1 MRTVKSEELP
11 AGRGQKGEKT
21 PPMSKGKFKTGKWKY
36 GSVSALMLAMVLLA
50 LIALNAG
57 VYALEKNKGWRI
69 DLSFNGILS
78 QSAETKAVIEKL
90 DKPVEIYA
98 LFRKSSERDW
108 LELQELLNKYAA
120 SSDKITWKQVDP
132 AVNPQL
138 LEQFSTDNLVPGES
152 NFIVWCEQTNRFR
165 ILGGEDFMGLGYNL
179 ETGTMEYDSLTFESA
194 ITGAIAYVV
203 KDRVPKAVI
212 LQGHDEY
219 ELQYLTDFQNLLE
232 ANQYEVEYQ
241 TLRDNE
247 YTPDP
252 EDLLIFFNAQKD
264 LTDIEMTK
272 LTEFAAKGGSF
283 LFVCDYSAPMANM
296 PNYMTLLR
304 SYGFEPLEGF
314 AEASQVD
321 RNSYYESQNYLVPE
335 MCSTDITMDLVG
347 TDRDF
352 LILPGTR
359 AFAEPEE
366 GDRNL
371 VISVVLRAAGTAVIR
386 TDTTVTAPDGT
397 EGFPL
402 ALQARRVTNEGYVSR
417 AFIIGSGYTLTD
429 KGLYSITRSQEL
441 TVNVMDFLM
450 QQGVTGLNIAPKDAA
465 RPGLKTESLNLGSI
479 LLIALPLSV
488 LFAALLILGPRK
500 NR

>member
-1 MRTVKSEELP
+1 MAK
-11 AGRGQKGEKT
+11 EKHR
-21 PPMSKGKFKTGKWKY
+21 TGKLKY
-36 GSVSALMLAMVLLA
+36 GSVSALMLAMVLIA

-57 VYALEKNKGWRI
+57 IYALEKNKGWRI

-78 QSAETKAVIEKL
+78 QSADTKAVIESL

-98 LFRKSSERDW
+98 LFRKASEREW
-108 LELQELLNKYAA
+108 PELQELLDKYAA
-120 SSDKITWKQVDP
+120 ASDRITWKQVDP
-132 AVNPQL
+132 MVDQL
-138 LEQFSTDNLVPGES
+138 LVNRFSTDNAVPVEG
-152 NFIVWCEQTNRFR
+152 NLIVWCEQTNRFR
-165 ILGGEDFMGLGYNL
+165 IVGGEDFIGQGFDI
-179 ETGTMEYDSLTFESA
+179 ETGELVYENLTFESS
-194 ITGAIAYVV
+194 ITSAIAYVV
-203 KDRVPKAVI
+203 KDRVAKAVI
-212 LQGHDEY
+212 MQGHDEY
-219 ELQYLTDFQNLLE
+219 KLEFLTDFQNLLE
-232 ANQYEVEYQ
+232 ANQFEVVYQ
-241 TLRDNE
+241 DLKE
-247 YTPDP
+247 EGYTPNP
-252 EDLLIFFNAQKD
+252 EDLLIFFDPLKD
-264 LTDIEMTK
+264 LTETELK
-272 LTEFAAKGGSF
+272 TLTEFAGKGGSF
-283 LFVCDYSAPMANM
+283 LFACDTDVSMDNM
-296 PNYMTLLR
+296 PRYMTLLR

-321 RNSYYESQNYLVPE
+321 RNSYYESQTYLVPE

-352 LILPGTR
+352 LILPRTR

>member
-1 MRTVKSEELP
+1 
-11 AGRGQKGEKT
+11 
-21 PPMSKGKFKTGKWKY
+21 MSKGKFKTGKWKY

-78 QSAETKAVIEKL
+78 QSAETKEVIDSL

-98 LFRKSSERDW
+98 LFRKSSEREW
-108 LELQELLNKYAA
+108 LELQELLDKYAA
-120 SSDKITWKQVDP
+120 ASDRITWKQVDP
-132 AVNPQL
+132 TVNPVL
-138 LEQFSTDNLVPGES
+138 LERFSTDNLVPSET
-152 NFIVWCEQTNRFR
+152 NLVVWCEQTDRFR
-165 ILGGEDFMGLGYNL
+165 IIGGEDFMGLGYNL

-219 ELQYLTDFQNLLE
+219 KLDDLVDFQNLLE

-241 TLRDNE
+241 NLRDSE

-252 EDLLIFFNAQKD
+252 EDLLIFFNPGKD
-264 LTDIEMTK
+264 LTDAELKK

-283 LFVCDYSAPMANM
+283 LFACDYTVPMSNM

-304 SYGFEPLEGF
+304 SYGFEPLDGMIY
-314 AEASQVD
+314 AD
-321 RNSYYESQNYLVPE
+321 RLDQKTYYESNQTYLLPE
-335 MCSTDITMDLVG
+335 VCSTDITMDMVG
-347 TDRDF
+347 LGRDF
-352 LILPGTR
+352 LIIPETR

-371 VISVVLRAAGTAVIR
+371 DVSVVLRSADTAVRVI
-386 TDTTVTAPDGT
+386 DSTTIESDAADGY
-397 EGFPL
+397 PL
-402 ALQARRVTNEGYVSR
+402 ALQARRITTEGYVSR
-417 AFIIGSGYTLTD
+417 AFIIGRGDVLVNRS
-429 KGLYSITRSQEL
+429 LYYITHCQAL
-441 TVNVMDFLM
+441 TVNVMDFLL
-450 QQGVTGLNIAPKDAA
+450 QNDGSGLNITPKNAV
-465 RPGLKTESLNLGSI
+465 RPGLKTESLSLGSI

-488 LFAALLILGPRK
+488 LFAALLVLGPRK

>member
-1 MRTVKSEELP
+1 MAK
-11 AGRGQKGEKT
+11 EKHR
-21 PPMSKGKFKTGKWKY
+21 TGKLKY
-36 GSVSALMLAMVLLA
+36 GSVSALMLAMVLIA

-57 VYALEKNKGWRI
+57 IYALEKNKGWRI

-78 QSAETKAVIEKL
+78 QSADTKAVIESL

-98 LFRKSSERDW
+98 LFRKASEREW
-108 LELQELLNKYAA
+108 PELQELLDKYAA
-120 SSDKITWKQVDP
+120 ASDRITWKQVDP
-132 AVNPQL
+132 MVDQL
-138 LEQFSTDNLVPGES
+138 LVNRFSTDNAVPVEG
-152 NFIVWCEQTNRFR
+152 NLIVWCEQTNRFR
-165 ILGGEDFMGLGYNL
+165 IVGGEDFIGQGFDI
-179 ETGTMEYDSLTFESA
+179 ETGELVYENLTFESS
-194 ITGAIAYVV
+194 ITSAIAYVV
-203 KDRVPKAVI
+203 KDRVAKAVI
-212 LQGHDEY
+212 MQGHDEY
-219 ELQYLTDFQNLLE
+219 KLEFLTDFQNLLE
-232 ANQYEVEYQ
+232 ANQFEVVYQ
-241 TLRDNE
+241 DLKE
-247 YTPDP
+247 EGYTPNP
-252 EDLLIFFNAQKD
+252 EDLLIFFDPLKD
-264 LTDIEMTK
+264 LTETELK
-272 LTEFAAKGGSF
+272 TLTEFAGKGGSF
-283 LFVCDYSAPMANM
+283 LFACDTDVSMDNM
-296 PNYMTLLR
+296 PRYMTLLR

-321 RNSYYESQNYLVPE
+321 RNSYYESQTYLVPE

>member
-1 MRTVKSEELP
+1 MAK
-11 AGRGQKGEKT
+11 EKHR
-21 PPMSKGKFKTGKWKY
+21 TGKLKY
-36 GSVSALMLAMVLLA
+36 GSVSALMLAMVLIA

-57 VYALEKNKGWRI
+57 IYALEKNKGWRI

-78 QSAETKAVIEKL
+78 QSADTKAVIESL

-98 LFRKSSERDW
+98 LFRKASEREW
-108 LELQELLNKYAA
+108 PELQELLDKYAA
-120 SSDKITWKQVDP
+120 ASDRITWKQVDP
-132 AVNPQL
+132 MVDQL
-138 LEQFSTDNLVPGES
+138 LVNRFSTDNAVPVEG
-152 NFIVWCEQTNRFR
+152 NLIVWCEQTNRFR
-165 ILGGEDFMGLGYNL
+165 IVGGEDFIGQGFDI
-179 ETGTMEYDSLTFESA
+179 ETGELVYENLTFESS
-194 ITGAIAYVV
+194 ITSAIAYVV
-203 KDRVPKAVI
+203 KDRVAKAVI
-212 LQGHDEY
+212 MQGHDEY
-219 ELQYLTDFQNLLE
+219 QLEFLTDFQNLLE
-232 ANQYEVEYQ
+232 ANQFEVVYQ
-241 TLRDNE
+241 DLKE
-247 YTPDP
+247 EGYTPNP
-252 EDLLIFFNAQKD
+252 EDLLIFFDPLKD
-264 LTDIEMTK
+264 LTETELK
-272 LTEFAAKGGSF
+272 TLTEFAGKGGSF
-283 LFVCDYSAPMANM
+283 LFACDTDVSMDNM
-296 PNYMTLLR
+296 PRYMTLLR

-321 RNSYYESQNYLVPE
+321 RNSYYESQTYLVPE

-352 LILPGTR
+352 LILPGAR

-450 QQGVTGLNIAPKDAA
+450 QQGVTGLNIVPKDAA

-500 NR
+500 NA

>member
-1 MRTVKSEELP
+1 MAK
-11 AGRGQKGEKT
+11 EKHR
-21 PPMSKGKFKTGKWKY
+21 TGKLKY
-36 GSVSALMLAMVLLA
+36 GSVSALMLAMVLIA

-57 VYALEKNKGWRI
+57 IYALEKNKGWRI

-78 QSAETKAVIEKL
+78 QSADTKAVIESL

-98 LFRKSSERDW
+98 LFRKASEREW
-108 LELQELLNKYAA
+108 PELQELLDKYAA
-120 SSDKITWKQVDP
+120 ASDRITWKQVDP
-132 AVNPQL
+132 MVDQL
-138 LEQFSTDNLVPGES
+138 LVNRFSTDNAVPVEG
-152 NFIVWCEQTNRFR
+152 NLIVWCEQTNRFR
-165 ILGGEDFMGLGYNL
+165 IIGGEDFIGQGFDI
-179 ETGTMEYDSLTFESA
+179 ETGELVYENLTFESS
-194 ITGAIAYVV
+194 ITSAIAYVV
-203 KDRVPKAVI
+203 RDRVAKAVI
-212 LQGHDEY
+212 MQGHDEY
-219 ELQYLTDFQNLLE
+219 KLEFLTDFQNLLE
-232 ANQYEVEYQ
+232 ANQFEVVYQ
-241 TLRDNE
+241 DLKE
-247 YTPDP
+247 EGYTPNP
-252 EDLLIFFNAQKD
+252 EDLLIFFDPLKD
-264 LTDIEMTK
+264 LTETELK
-272 LTEFAAKGGSF
+272 TLTEFAGKGGSF
-283 LFVCDYSAPMANM
+283 LFACDTDVSMDNM
-296 PNYMTLLR
+296 PRYMTLLR

-321 RNSYYESQNYLVPE
+321 RNSYYESQTYLVPE

-500 NR
+500 NA

>member
-1 MRTVKSEELP
+1 MAK
-11 AGRGQKGEKT
+11 EKHR
-21 PPMSKGKFKTGKWKY
+21 TGKLKY
-36 GSVSALMLAMVLLA
+36 GSVSALMLAMVLIA

-57 VYALEKNKGWRI
+57 IYALEKNKGWRI

-78 QSAETKAVIEKL
+78 QSADTKAVIESM

-98 LFRKSSERDW
+98 LFRKASEREW
-108 LELQELLNKYAA
+108 PELQELLDKYAA
-120 SSDKITWKQVDP
+120 ASDRITWKQVDP
-132 AVNPQL
+132 MVDQL
-138 LEQFSTDNLVPGES
+138 LVNRFSTDNAVPVEG
-152 NFIVWCEQTNRFR
+152 NLIVWCEQTNRFR
-165 ILGGEDFMGLGYNL
+165 IVGGEDFIGQGFDI
-179 ETGTMEYDSLTFESA
+179 ETGELVYENLTFESS
-194 ITGAIAYVV
+194 ITSAIAYVV
-203 KDRVPKAVI
+203 KDRVAKAVI
-212 LQGHDEY
+212 MQGHDEY
-219 ELQYLTDFQNLLE
+219 KLEFLTDFQNLLE
-232 ANQYEVEYQ
+232 ANQFEVVYQ
-241 TLRDNE
+241 DLKE
-247 YTPDP
+247 EGYTPNP
-252 EDLLIFFNAQKD
+252 EDLLIFFDPLKD
-264 LTDIEMTK
+264 LTETELK
-272 LTEFAAKGGSF
+272 TLTEFAGKGGSF
-283 LFVCDYSAPMANM
+283 LFACDTDVSMDNM
-296 PNYMTLLR
+296 PRYMTLLR

-321 RNSYYESQNYLVPE
+321 RNSYYESQTYLVPE

-352 LILPGTR
+352 LILPGAR

>member
-1 MRTVKSEELP
+1 MAK
-11 AGRGQKGEKT
+11 EKHR
-21 PPMSKGKFKTGKWKY
+21 TGKLKY
-36 GSVSALMLAMVLLA
+36 GSVSALMLAMVLIA

-57 VYALEKNKGWRI
+57 IYALEKNKGWRI

-78 QSAETKAVIEKL
+78 QSADTKAVIESL

-98 LFRKSSERDW
+98 LFRKASEREW
-108 LELQELLNKYAA
+108 PELQELLDKYAA
-120 SSDKITWKQVDP
+120 ASDRITWKQVDP
-132 AVNPQL
+132 MVDQL
-138 LEQFSTDNLVPGES
+138 LVNRFSTDNAVPVEG
-152 NFIVWCEQTNRFR
+152 NLIVWCEQTNRFR
-165 ILGGEDFMGLGYNL
+165 IVGGEDFIGQGFDI
-179 ETGTMEYDSLTFESA
+179 ETGELVYENLTFESS
-194 ITGAIAYVV
+194 ITSAIAYVV
-203 KDRVPKAVI
+203 KDRVAKAVI
-212 LQGHDEY
+212 MQGHDEY
-219 ELQYLTDFQNLLE
+219 KLEFLTDFQNLLE
-232 ANQYEVEYQ
+232 ANQFEVVYQ
-241 TLRDNE
+241 DLKE
-247 YTPDP
+247 EGYTPNP
-252 EDLLIFFNAQKD
+252 EDLLIFFDPLKD
-264 LTDIEMTK
+264 LTETELK
-272 LTEFAAKGGSF
+272 TLTEFAGKGGSF
-283 LFVCDYSAPMANM
+283 LFACDTDVSMDNM
-296 PNYMTLLR
+296 PRYMTLLR

-321 RNSYYESQNYLVPE
+321 RNSYYESQTYLVPE

-500 NR
+500 NA

>member
-1 MRTVKSEELP
+1 MAK
-11 AGRGQKGEKT
+11 EKHR
-21 PPMSKGKFKTGKWKY
+21 TGKLKY
-36 GSVSALMLAMVLLA
+36 GSVSALMLAMVLIA

-57 VYALEKNKGWRI
+57 IYALEKNKGWRI

-78 QSAETKAVIEKL
+78 QSADTKAVIESL

-98 LFRKSSERDW
+98 LFRKASEREW
-108 LELQELLNKYAA
+108 PELQELLDKYAA
-120 SSDKITWKQVDP
+120 ASDRITWKQVDP
-132 AVNPQL
+132 MVDQL
-138 LEQFSTDNLVPGES
+138 LVNRFSTDNAVPVEG
-152 NFIVWCEQTNRFR
+152 NLIVWCEQTNRFR
-165 ILGGEDFMGLGYNL
+165 IVGGEDFIGQGFDI
-179 ETGTMEYDSLTFESA
+179 ETGELVYENLTFESS
-194 ITGAIAYVV
+194 ITSAIAYVV
-203 KDRVPKAVI
+203 KDRVAKAVI
-212 LQGHDEY
+212 MQGHDEY
-219 ELQYLTDFQNLLE
+219 KLEFLTDFQNLLE
-232 ANQYEVEYQ
+232 ANQFEVVYQ
-241 TLRDNE
+241 DLKE
-247 YTPDP
+247 EGYTPNP
-252 EDLLIFFNAQKD
+252 EDLLIFFDPLKD
-264 LTDIEMTK
+264 LTETELK
-272 LTEFAAKGGSF
+272 TLTEFAGKGGSF
-283 LFVCDYSAPMANM
+283 LFACDTDVSMDNM
-296 PNYMTLLR
+296 PRYMTLLR

-321 RNSYYESQNYLVPE
+321 RNSYYESQTYLVPE

-352 LILPGTR
+352 LILPGAR

>member
-1 MRTVKSEELP
+1 MAK
-11 AGRGQKGEKT
+11 EKHR
-21 PPMSKGKFKTGKWKY
+21 TGKLKY
-36 GSVSALMLAMVLLA
+36 GSVSALMLAMVLIA

-57 VYALEKNKGWRI
+57 IYALEKNKGWRI

-78 QSAETKAVIEKL
+78 QSADTKAVIESL

-98 LFRKSSERDW
+98 LFRKASEREW
-108 LELQELLNKYAA
+108 PELQELLDKYAA
-120 SSDKITWKQVDP
+120 ASDRITWKQVDP
-132 AVNPQL
+132 MVDQL
-138 LEQFSTDNLVPGES
+138 LVNRFSTDNAVPVEG
-152 NFIVWCEQTNRFR
+152 NLIVWCEQTNRFR
-165 ILGGEDFMGLGYNL
+165 IVGGEDFIGQGFDI
-179 ETGTMEYDSLTFESA
+179 ETGELVYENLTFESS
-194 ITGAIAYVV
+194 ITSAIAYVV
-203 KDRVPKAVI
+203 KDRVAKAVI
-212 LQGHDEY
+212 MQGHDEY
-219 ELQYLTDFQNLLE
+219 QLEFLTDFQNLLE
-232 ANQYEVEYQ
+232 ANQFEVVYQ
-241 TLRDNE
+241 DLKE
-247 YTPDP
+247 EGYTPNP
-252 EDLLIFFNAQKD
+252 EDLLIFFDPLKD
-264 LTDIEMTK
+264 LTETELK
-272 LTEFAAKGGSF
+272 TLTEFAGKGGSF
-283 LFVCDYSAPMANM
+283 LFACDTDVSMDNM
-296 PNYMTLLR
+296 PRYMTLLR

-321 RNSYYESQNYLVPE
+321 RNSYYESQTYLVPE

-386 TDTTVTAPDGT
+386 TDTTVTTPDGT

-500 NR
+500 NA

>member
-1 MRTVKSEELP
+1 MAK
-11 AGRGQKGEKT
+11 EKHR
-21 PPMSKGKFKTGKWKY
+21 TGKLKY
-36 GSVSALMLAMVLLA
+36 GSVSALMLAMVLIA

-57 VYALEKNKGWRI
+57 IYALEKNKGWRI

-78 QSAETKAVIEKL
+78 QSADTKAVIESL

-98 LFRKSSERDW
+98 LFRKASEREW
-108 LELQELLNKYAA
+108 PELQELLDKYAA
-120 SSDKITWKQVDP
+120 ASDRITWKQVDP
-132 AVNPQL
+132 MVDQL
-138 LEQFSTDNLVPGES
+138 LVNRFSTDNAVPVEG
-152 NFIVWCEQTNRFR
+152 NLIVWCEQTNRFR
-165 ILGGEDFMGLGYNL
+165 IVGGEDFIGQGFNIVTGELVYENL
-179 ETGTMEYDSLTFESA
+179 KFESS
-194 ITGAIAYVV
+194 ITSAIAYVV
-203 KDRVPKAVI
+203 RDRVAKAVI
-212 LQGHDEY
+212 MQGHDEY
-219 ELQYLTDFQNLLE
+219 KLEFLTDFQNLLE
-232 ANQYEVEYQ
+232 ANQFEVVYQ
-241 TLRDNE
+241 DLKE
-247 YTPDP
+247 EGYTPNP
-252 EDLLIFFNAQKD
+252 EDLLIFFDPLKD
-264 LTDIEMTK
+264 LTETELK
-272 LTEFAAKGGSF
+272 TLTEFAGKGGSF
-283 LFVCDYSAPMANM
+283 LFACDTDVSMDNM
-296 PNYMTLLR
+296 PRYMTLLR

-321 RNSYYESQNYLVPE
+321 RNSYYESQTYLVPE

-500 NR
+500 NA

>member
-1 MRTVKSEELP
+1 LAK
-11 AGRGQKGEKT
+11 EKHR
-21 PPMSKGKFKTGKWKY
+21 TGKLKY
-36 GSVSALMLAMVLLA
+36 GSVSALMLAMVLIA

-57 VYALEKNKGWRI
+57 IYALEKNKGWRI

-78 QSAETKAVIEKL
+78 QSADTKAVIESL

-98 LFRKSSERDW
+98 LFRKASEREW
-108 LELQELLNKYAA
+108 PELQELLDKYAA
-120 SSDKITWKQVDP
+120 ASDRITWKQVDP
-132 AVNPQL
+132 MVDQL
-138 LEQFSTDNLVPGES
+138 LVNRFSTDNAVPVEG
-152 NFIVWCEQTNRFR
+152 NLIVWCEQTNRFR
-165 ILGGEDFMGLGYNL
+165 IIGGEDFIGQGFDI
-179 ETGTMEYDSLTFESA
+179 ETGELVYENLTFESS
-194 ITGAIAYVV
+194 ITSAIAYVV
-203 KDRVPKAVI
+203 KDRVAKAVI
-212 LQGHDEY
+212 MQGHDEY
-219 ELQYLTDFQNLLE
+219 QLEFLTDFQNLLE
-232 ANQYEVEYQ
+232 ANQFEVVYQ
-241 TLRDNE
+241 DLKE
-247 YTPDP
+247 EGYTPNP
-252 EDLLIFFNAQKD
+252 EDLLIFFDPLKD
-264 LTDIEMTK
+264 LTETELK
-272 LTEFAAKGGSF
+272 TLTEFAGKGGSF
-283 LFVCDYSAPMANM
+283 LFACDTDVSMDNM
-296 PNYMTLLR
+296 PRYMTLLR

-450 QQGVTGLNIAPKDAA
+450 QQGGTGLNIAPKDAA

-500 NR
+500 NA

>member
-1 MRTVKSEELP
+1 MAK
-11 AGRGQKGEKT
+11 EKHR
-21 PPMSKGKFKTGKWKY
+21 TGKLKY
-36 GSVSALMLAMVLLA
+36 GSVSALMLAMVLIA

-57 VYALEKNKGWRI
+57 IYALEKNKGWWI

-78 QSAETKAVIEKL
+78 QSADTKAVIESL

-98 LFRKSSERDW
+98 LFRKASEREW
-108 LELQELLNKYAA
+108 PELQELLDKYAA
-120 SSDKITWKQVDP
+120 ASDRITWKQVDP
-132 AVNPQL
+132 MVDQL
-138 LEQFSTDNLVPGES
+138 LVNRFSTDNAVPVEG
-152 NFIVWCEQTNRFR
+152 NLIVWCEQTNRFR
-165 ILGGEDFMGLGYNL
+165 IVGGEDFIGQGFDI
-179 ETGTMEYDSLTFESA
+179 ETGELVYENLTFESS
-194 ITGAIAYVV
+194 ITSAIAYVV
-203 KDRVPKAVI
+203 KDRVAKAVI
-212 LQGHDEY
+212 MQGHDEY
-219 ELQYLTDFQNLLE
+219 KLEFLTDFQNLLE
-232 ANQYEVEYQ
+232 ANQFEVVYQ
-241 TLRDNE
+241 DLKE
-247 YTPDP
+247 EGYTPNP
-252 EDLLIFFNAQKD
+252 EDLLIFFDPLKD
-264 LTDIEMTK
+264 LTETELK
-272 LTEFAAKGGSF
+272 TLTEFAGKGGSF
-283 LFVCDYSAPMANM
+283 LFACDTDVSMDNM
-296 PNYMTLLR
+296 PRYMTLLR

-500 NR
+500 NA

>member
-1 MRTVKSEELP
+1 
-11 AGRGQKGEKT
+11 
-21 PPMSKGKFKTGKWKY
+21 MSKGKFKTGKWKY

-78 QSAETKAVIEKL
+78 QSAETKEVIDSL

-98 LFRKSSERDW
+98 LFRKSSEREW
-108 LELQELLNKYAA
+108 LELQELLDKYAA
-120 SSDKITWKQVDP
+120 ASDRITWKQVDP
-132 AVNPQL
+132 TVNPVL
-138 LEQFSTDNLVPGES
+138 LERFSTDNLVPSET
-152 NFIVWCEQTNRFR
+152 NLVVWCEQTDRFR
-165 ILGGEDFMGLGYNL
+165 IIGGEDFMGLGYNL

-219 ELQYLTDFQNLLE
+219 KLDDLVDFQNLLE

-241 TLRDNE
+241 NLRDSE

-252 EDLLIFFNAQKD
+252 EDLLIFFNPGKD
-264 LTDIEMTK
+264 LTDAELKK

-283 LFVCDYSAPMANM
+283 LFACDYTVPMSNM

-304 SYGFEPLEGF
+304 SYGFEPLDGMIY
-314 AEASQVD
+314 AD
-321 RNSYYESQNYLVPE
+321 RLDQKSYYESNQTYLLPE
-335 MCSTDITMDLVG
+335 VCSTDITMDMVG
-347 TDRDF
+347 LGRDF
-352 LILPGTR
+352 LIIPETR

-371 VISVVLRAAGTAVIR
+371 DVSVVLRSADTAVRVI
-386 TDTTVTAPDGT
+386 DSTTIESDAADGY
-397 EGFPL
+397 PL
-402 ALQARRVTNEGYVSR
+402 ALQARRITTEGYVSR
-417 AFIIGSGYTLTD
+417 AFIIGRGDVLVNRS
-429 KGLYSITRSQEL
+429 LYYITHCQAL
-441 TVNVMDFLM
+441 TVNVMDFLL
-450 QQGVTGLNIAPKDAA
+450 QNDGSGLNITPKNAV
-465 RPGLKTESLNLGSI
+465 RPGLKTESLSLGSI

>member
-1 MRTVKSEELP
+1 MAK
-11 AGRGQKGEKT
+11 EKHR
-21 PPMSKGKFKTGKWKY
+21 TGKLKY
-36 GSVSALMLAMVLLA
+36 GSVSALMLAMVLIA

-57 VYALEKNKGWRI
+57 IYALEKNKGWRI

-78 QSAETKAVIEKL
+78 QSADTKAVIESL

-98 LFRKSSERDW
+98 LFRKASEREW
-108 LELQELLNKYAA
+108 PELQELLDKYAA
-120 SSDKITWKQVDP
+120 ASDRITWKQVDP
-132 AVNPQL
+132 MVDQL
-138 LEQFSTDNLVPGES
+138 LVNRFSTDNAVPVEG
-152 NFIVWCEQTNRFR
+152 NLIVWCEQTNRFR
-165 ILGGEDFMGLGYNL
+165 IVGGEDFIGQGFDI
-179 ETGTMEYDSLTFESA
+179 ETGELVYENLTFESS
-194 ITGAIAYVV
+194 ITSAIAYVV
-203 KDRVPKAVI
+203 KDRVAKAVI
-212 LQGHDEY
+212 MQGHDEY
-219 ELQYLTDFQNLLE
+219 QLEFLTDFQNLLE
-232 ANQYEVEYQ
+232 ANQFEVVYQ
-241 TLRDNE
+241 DLKE
-247 YTPDP
+247 EGYTPNP
-252 EDLLIFFNAQKD
+252 EDLLIFFDPLKD
-264 LTDIEMTK
+264 LTETELK
-272 LTEFAAKGGSF
+272 TLTEFAGKGGSF
-283 LFVCDYSAPMANM
+283 LFACDTDVSMNNM
-296 PNYMTLLR
+296 PRYMTLLR

-321 RNSYYESQNYLVPE
+321 RNSYYESQTYLVPE

-500 NR
+500 NA

>member
-1 MRTVKSEELP
+1 MAK
-11 AGRGQKGEKT
+11 EKHR
-21 PPMSKGKFKTGKWKY
+21 TGKLKY
-36 GSVSALMLAMVLLA
+36 GSVSALMLAMVLIA

-57 VYALEKNKGWRI
+57 IYALEKNKGWRI
-69 DLSFNGILS
+69 DRSFNGILS
-78 QSAETKAVIEKL
+78 QSADTKAVIESL

-98 LFRKSSERDW
+98 LFRKASEREW
-108 LELQELLNKYAA
+108 PELQELLDKYAA
-120 SSDKITWKQVDP
+120 ASDRITWKQVDP
-132 AVNPQL
+132 MVDQL
-138 LEQFSTDNLVPGES
+138 LVNRFSTDNAVPVEG
-152 NFIVWCEQTNRFR
+152 NLIVWCEQTNRFR
-165 ILGGEDFMGLGYNL
+165 IIGGEDFIGQGFDI
-179 ETGTMEYDSLTFESA
+179 ETGELVYENLTFESS
-194 ITGAIAYVV
+194 ITSAIAYVV
-203 KDRVPKAVI
+203 KDRVAKAVI
-212 LQGHDEY
+212 MQGHDEY
-219 ELQYLTDFQNLLE
+219 QLEFLTDFQNLLE
-232 ANQYEVEYQ
+232 ANQFEVVYQ
-241 TLRDNE
+241 DLKE
-247 YTPDP
+247 EGYTPNP
-252 EDLLIFFNAQKD
+252 EDLLIFFDPLKD
-264 LTDIEMTK
+264 LTETELK
-272 LTEFAAKGGSF
+272 TLTEFAGKGGSF
-283 LFVCDYSAPMANM
+283 LFACDTDVSMDNM
-296 PNYMTLLR
+296 PRYMTLLR

-321 RNSYYESQNYLVPE
+321 RNSYYESQTYLVPE

-352 LILPGTR
+352 LILPRTR

-500 NR
+500 NA

>member
-1 MRTVKSEELP
+1 MAK
-11 AGRGQKGEKT
+11 EKHR
-21 PPMSKGKFKTGKWKY
+21 TGKLKY
-36 GSVSALMLAMVLLA
+36 GSVSALMLAMVLIA

-57 VYALEKNKGWRI
+57 IYALEKNKGWRI

-78 QSAETKAVIEKL
+78 QSADTKAVIESL

-98 LFRKSSERDW
+98 LFRKASEREW
-108 LELQELLNKYAA
+108 PELQELLDKYAA
-120 SSDKITWKQVDP
+120 ASDRITWKQVDP
-132 AVNPQL
+132 MVDQL
-138 LEQFSTDNLVPGES
+138 LVNRFSTDNAVPVEG
-152 NFIVWCEQTNRFR
+152 NLIVWCEQTNRFR
-165 ILGGEDFMGLGYNL
+165 IIGGEDFIGQGFDI
-179 ETGTMEYDSLTFESA
+179 ETGELVYENLTFESS
-194 ITGAIAYVV
+194 ITSAIAYVV
-203 KDRVPKAVI
+203 RDRVAKAVI
-212 LQGHDEY
+212 MQGHDEY
-219 ELQYLTDFQNLLE
+219 QLEFLTDFQNLLE
-232 ANQYEVEYQ
+232 ANQFEVVYQ
-241 TLRDNE
+241 DLKE
-247 YTPDP
+247 EGYTPNP
-252 EDLLIFFNAQKD
+252 EDLLIFFDPLKD
-264 LTDIEMTK
+264 LTETELK
-272 LTEFAAKGGSF
+272 TLTEFAGKGGSF
-283 LFVCDYSAPMANM
+283 LFACDTDVSMDNM
-296 PNYMTLLR
+296 PRYMTLLR

-500 NR
+500 NA

>member
-1 MRTVKSEELP
+1 MGK
-11 AGRGQKGEKT
+11 KEKH
-21 PPMSKGKFKTGKWKY
+21 GNGKWKY
-36 GSVSALMLAMVLLA
+36 SSISALMLAMVLIALLA
-50 LIALNAG
+50 LNVGA
-57 VYALEKNKGWRI
+57 YTLEKNQGWRL
-69 DLSFNGILS
+69 DFSFNGILS
-78 QSAETKAVIEKL
+78 QSAETKAVL
-90 DKPVEIYA
+90 DKVTEPVEIYA
-98 LFRKSSERDW
+98 LFRKSNEREEG
-108 LELQELLNKYAA
+108 LVEIQELLDKYAA
-120 SSDKITWKQVDP
+120 ASDKITWKQVDP
-132 AVNPQL
+132 MVDQL
-138 LEQFSTDNLVPGES
+138 LVNRFSTDNAVPVEG
-152 NFIVWCEQTNRFR
+152 NLIVWCEQTNRFR
-165 ILGGEDFMGLGYNL
+165 IVGGEDFIGQGFDI
-179 ETGTMEYDSLTFESA
+179 ETGELVYENLTFESS
-194 ITGAIAYVV
+194 ITSAIAYVV
-203 KDRVPKAVI
+203 RDRVAKAVI
-212 LQGHDEY
+212 MQGHDEY
-219 ELQYLTDFQNLLE
+219 KLEFLTDFQNLLE
-232 ANQYEVEYQ
+232 ANQFEVVYQ
-241 TLRDNE
+241 DLKE
-247 YTPDP
+247 EGYTPNP
-252 EDLLIFFNAQKD
+252 EDLLIFFDPLKD
-264 LTDIEMTK
+264 LTETELK
-272 LTEFAAKGGSF
+272 TLTEFAGKGGSF
-283 LFVCDYSAPMANM
+283 LFACDTDVSMDNM
-296 PNYMTLLR
+296 PRYMTLLR

-321 RNSYYESQNYLVPE
+321 RNSYYESQTYLVPE

-450 QQGVTGLNIAPKDAA
+450 QQGGTGLNIAPKDAA

>member
-1 MRTVKSEELP
+1 MAK
-11 AGRGQKGEKT
+11 EKHR
-21 PPMSKGKFKTGKWKY
+21 TGKLKY
-36 GSVSALMLAMVLLA
+36 GSVSALMLAMVLIA

-57 VYALEKNKGWRI
+57 IYALEKNKGWRI

-78 QSAETKAVIEKL
+78 QSADTKAVIESL

-98 LFRKSSERDW
+98 LFRKASEREW
-108 LELQELLNKYAA
+108 PELQELLDKYAA
-120 SSDKITWKQVDP
+120 ASDRITWKQVDP
-132 AVNPQL
+132 MVDQL
-138 LEQFSTDNLVPGES
+138 LVNRFSTDNAVPVEG
-152 NFIVWCEQTNRFR
+152 NLIVWCEQTNRFR
-165 ILGGEDFMGLGYNL
+165 IVGGEDFIGQGFDI
-179 ETGTMEYDSLTFESA
+179 ETGELVYENLTFESS
-194 ITGAIAYVV
+194 ITSAIAYVV
-203 KDRVPKAVI
+203 KDRVAKAVI
-212 LQGHDEY
+212 MQGHDEY
-219 ELQYLTDFQNLLE
+219 KLEFLTDFQNLLE
-232 ANQYEVEYQ
+232 ANQFEVVYQ
-241 TLRDNE
+241 DLKE
-247 YTPDP
+247 EGYTPNP
-252 EDLLIFFNAQKD
+252 EDLLIFFDPLKD
-264 LTDIEMTK
+264 LTEKELKT
-272 LTEFAAKGGSF
+272 LTEFAGKGGSF
-283 LFVCDYSAPMANM
+283 LFACDTDVSMDNM
-296 PNYMTLLR
+296 PRYMTLLR

-321 RNSYYESQNYLVPE
+321 RNSYYESQTYLVPE

-450 QQGVTGLNIAPKDAA
+450 QQGGTGLNIAPKDAA

-500 NR
+500 NA

>member
-1 MRTVKSEELP
+1 MAK
-11 AGRGQKGEKT
+11 EKHR
-21 PPMSKGKFKTGKWKY
+21 TGKLKY
-36 GSVSALMLAMVLLA
+36 GSVSALMLAMVLIA

-57 VYALEKNKGWRI
+57 IYALEKNKGWRI

-78 QSAETKAVIEKL
+78 QSADTKAVIESL

-98 LFRKSSERDW
+98 LFRKASEREW
-108 LELQELLNKYAA
+108 PELQELLDKYAA
-120 SSDKITWKQVDP
+120 ASDRITWKQVDP
-132 AVNPQL
+132 MVDQL
-138 LEQFSTDNLVPGES
+138 LVNRFSTDNAVPVEG
-152 NFIVWCEQTNRFR
+152 NLIVWCEQTNRFR
-165 ILGGEDFMGLGYNL
+165 IIGGEDFIGQGFDI
-179 ETGTMEYDSLTFESA
+179 ETGELVYENLTFESS
-194 ITGAIAYVV
+194 ITSAIAYVV
-203 KDRVPKAVI
+203 KDRVAKAVI
-212 LQGHDEY
+212 MQGHDEY
-219 ELQYLTDFQNLLE
+219 KLEFLTDFQNLLE
-232 ANQYEVEYQ
+232 ANQFEVVYQ
-241 TLRDNE
+241 DLKE
-247 YTPDP
+247 EGYTPNP
-252 EDLLIFFNAQKD
+252 EDLLIFFDPLKD
-264 LTDIEMTK
+264 LTETELK
-272 LTEFAAKGGSF
+272 TLTEFAGKGGSF
-283 LFVCDYSAPMANM
+283 LFACDTDVSMDNM
-296 PNYMTLLR
+296 PRYMTLLR

-321 RNSYYESQNYLVPE
+321 RNSYYESQTYLVPE

-352 LILPGTR
+352 LILPGAR

-500 NR
+500 NA

>member
-1 MRTVKSEELP
+1 MAK
-11 AGRGQKGEKT
+11 EKHR
-21 PPMSKGKFKTGKWKY
+21 TGKLKY
-36 GSVSALMLAMVLLA
+36 GSVSALMLAMVLIA

-57 VYALEKNKGWRI
+57 IYALEKNKGWRI

-78 QSAETKAVIEKL
+78 QSADTKAVIESL

-98 LFRKSSERDW
+98 LFRKASEREW
-108 LELQELLNKYAA
+108 PELQELLDKYAA
-120 SSDKITWKQVDP
+120 ASDRITWKQVDP
-132 AVNPQL
+132 MVDQL
-138 LEQFSTDNLVPGES
+138 LVNRFSTDNAVPVEG
-152 NFIVWCEQTNRFR
+152 NLIVWCEQTNRFR
-165 ILGGEDFMGLGYNL
+165 IVGGEDFIGQGFDI
-179 ETGTMEYDSLTFESA
+179 ETGELVYENLTFESS
-194 ITGAIAYVV
+194 ITSAIAYVV
-203 KDRVPKAVI
+203 RDRVAKAVI
-212 LQGHDEY
+212 MQGHDEY
-219 ELQYLTDFQNLLE
+219 KLEFLTDFQNLLE
-232 ANQYEVEYQ
+232 ANQFEVVYQ
-241 TLRDNE
+241 DLKEEGYMPN
-247 YTPDP
+247 P
-252 EDLLIFFNAQKD
+252 EDLLIFFDPLKD
-264 LTDIEMTK
+264 LTETELK
-272 LTEFAAKGGSF
+272 TLTEFAGKGGSF
-283 LFVCDYSAPMANM
+283 LFACDTDVSMDNM
-296 PNYMTLLR
+296 PRYMTLLR

-321 RNSYYESQNYLVPE
+321 RNSYYESQTYLVPE

-488 LFAALLILGPRK
+488 LFAALLILEPRK

>member
-1 MRTVKSEELP
+1 MAK
-11 AGRGQKGEKT
+11 EKHR
-21 PPMSKGKFKTGKWKY
+21 TGKLKY
-36 GSVSALMLAMVLLA
+36 GSVSALMLAMVLIA

-57 VYALEKNKGWRI
+57 IYALEKNKGWRI

-78 QSAETKAVIEKL
+78 QSADTKAVIESL

-98 LFRKSSERDW
+98 LFRKASEREW
-108 LELQELLNKYAA
+108 PELQELLDKYAA
-120 SSDKITWKQVDP
+120 ASDRITWKQVDP
-132 AVNPQL
+132 MVDQL
-138 LEQFSTDNLVPGES
+138 LVNRFSTDNAVPVEG
-152 NFIVWCEQTNRFR
+152 NLIVWCEQTNRFR
-165 ILGGEDFMGLGYNL
+165 IVGGEDFIGQGFDI
-179 ETGTMEYDSLTFESA
+179 ETGELVYENLTFESS
-194 ITGAIAYVV
+194 ITSAIAYVV
-203 KDRVPKAVI
+203 KDRVAKAVI
-212 LQGHDEY
+212 MQGHDEY
-219 ELQYLTDFQNLLE
+219 KLEFLTDFQNLLE
-232 ANQYEVEYQ
+232 ANQFEVVYQ
-241 TLRDNE
+241 DLKE
-247 YTPDP
+247 EGYTPNP
-252 EDLLIFFNAQKD
+252 EDLLIFFDPLKD
-264 LTDIEMTK
+264 LTETELK
-272 LTEFAAKGGSF
+272 TLTEFAGKGGSF
-283 LFVCDYSAPMANM
+283 LFACDTDVSMDNM
-296 PNYMTLLR
+296 PRYMTLLR

-321 RNSYYESQNYLVPE
+321 RNSYYESQTYLVPE

-352 LILPGTR
+352 LILPGAR

-386 TDTTVTAPDGT
+386 TDTTGTAPDGT

>member
-1 MRTVKSEELP
+1 MAK
-11 AGRGQKGEKT
+11 EKHR
-21 PPMSKGKFKTGKWKY
+21 TGKLKY
-36 GSVSALMLAMVLLA
+36 GSVSALMLAMVLIA

-57 VYALEKNKGWRI
+57 IYALEKNKGWRI

-78 QSAETKAVIEKL
+78 QSADTKAVIESL

-98 LFRKSSERDW
+98 LFRKASEREW
-108 LELQELLNKYAA
+108 PELQELLDKYAA
-120 SSDKITWKQVDP
+120 ASDRITWKQVDP
-132 AVNPQL
+132 MVDQL
-138 LEQFSTDNLVPGES
+138 LVNRFSTDNAVPVEG
-152 NFIVWCEQTNRFR
+152 NLIVWCEQTNRFR
-165 ILGGEDFMGLGYNL
+165 IIGGEDFIGQGFDI
-179 ETGTMEYDSLTFESA
+179 ETGELVYENLTFESS
-194 ITGAIAYVV
+194 ITSAIAYVV
-203 KDRVPKAVI
+203 RDRVAKAVI
-212 LQGHDEY
+212 MQGHDEY
-219 ELQYLTDFQNLLE
+219 KLEFLTDFQNLLE
-232 ANQYEVEYQ
+232 ANQFEVVYQ
-241 TLRDNE
+241 DLKE
-247 YTPDP
+247 EGYTPNP
-252 EDLLIFFNAQKD
+252 EDLLIFFDPLKD
-264 LTDIEMTK
+264 LTETELK
-272 LTEFAAKGGSF
+272 TLTEFAGKGGSF
-283 LFVCDYSAPMANM
+283 LFACDTDVSMDNM
-296 PNYMTLLR
+296 PRYMTLLR

-321 RNSYYESQNYLVPE
+321 RNSYYESQTYLVPE

>member
-1 MRTVKSEELP
+1 MAK
-11 AGRGQKGEKT
+11 EKHR
-21 PPMSKGKFKTGKWKY
+21 TGKMKY
-36 GSVSALMLAMVLLA
+36 GSVSALMLAMVLIA

-57 VYALEKNKGWRI
+57 IYALEKNKGWRI

-78 QSAETKAVIEKL
+78 QSADTKAVIESL

-98 LFRKSSERDW
+98 LFRKASEREW
-108 LELQELLNKYAA
+108 PELQELLDKYAA
-120 SSDKITWKQVDP
+120 ASDRITWKQVDP
-132 AVNPQL
+132 MVDQL
-138 LEQFSTDNLVPGES
+138 LVNRFSTDNAVPVEG
-152 NFIVWCEQTNRFR
+152 NLIVWCEQTNRFR
-165 ILGGEDFMGLGYNL
+165 IVGGEDFIGQGFDI
-179 ETGTMEYDSLTFESA
+179 ETGELVYENLTFESS
-194 ITGAIAYVV
+194 ITSAIAYVV
-203 KDRVPKAVI
+203 KDRVAKAVI
-212 LQGHDEY
+212 MQGHDEY
-219 ELQYLTDFQNLLE
+219 KLEFLTDFQNLLE
-232 ANQYEVEYQ
+232 ANQFEVVYQ
-241 TLRDNE
+241 DLKE
-247 YTPDP
+247 EGYTPNP
-252 EDLLIFFNAQKD
+252 EDLLIFFDPLKD
-264 LTDIEMTK
+264 LTETELK
-272 LTEFAAKGGSF
+272 TLTEFAGKGGSF
-283 LFVCDYSAPMANM
+283 LFACDTDVSMDNM
-296 PNYMTLLR
+296 PRYMTLLR

-321 RNSYYESQNYLVPE
+321 RNSYYESQTYLVPE

>member
-1 MRTVKSEELP
+1 MAK
-11 AGRGQKGEKT
+11 EKHR
-21 PPMSKGKFKTGKWKY
+21 TGKLKY
-36 GSVSALMLAMVLLA
+36 GSVSALMLAMVLIA

-57 VYALEKNKGWRI
+57 IYALEKNKGWRI

-78 QSAETKAVIEKL
+78 QSADTKAVIESL

-98 LFRKSSERDW
+98 LFRKASEREW
-108 LELQELLNKYAA
+108 PELQELLDKYAA
-120 SSDKITWKQVDP
+120 ASDRITWKQVDP
-132 AVNPQL
+132 MVDQL
-138 LEQFSTDNLVPGES
+138 LVNRFSTDNAVPVEG
-152 NFIVWCEQTNRFR
+152 NLIVWCEQTNRFR
-165 ILGGEDFMGLGYNL
+165 IIGGEDFIGQGFDI
-179 ETGTMEYDSLTFESA
+179 ETGELVYENLTFESS
-194 ITGAIAYVV
+194 ITSAIAYVV
-203 KDRVPKAVI
+203 KDRVAKAVI
-212 LQGHDEY
+212 MQGHDEY
-219 ELQYLTDFQNLLE
+219 KLEFLTDFQNLLE
-232 ANQYEVEYQ
+232 ANQFEVVYQ
-241 TLRDNE
+241 DLKE
-247 YTPDP
+247 EGYTPNP
-252 EDLLIFFNAQKD
+252 EDLLIFFDPLKD
-264 LTDIEMTK
+264 LTETELK
-272 LTEFAAKGGSF
+272 TLTEFAGKGGSF
-283 LFVCDYSAPMANM
+283 LFACDTDVSMDNM
-296 PNYMTLLR
+296 PRYMTLLR

-321 RNSYYESQNYLVPE
+321 RNSYYESQTYLVPE

-500 NR
+500 NA

>member
-1 MRTVKSEELP
+1 MAK
-11 AGRGQKGEKT
+11 EKHR
-21 PPMSKGKFKTGKWKY
+21 TGKLKY
-36 GSVSALMLAMVLLA
+36 GSVSALMLAMVLIA

-57 VYALEKNKGWRI
+57 IYALEKNKGWRI

-78 QSAETKAVIEKL
+78 QSADTKAVIESL

-98 LFRKSSERDW
+98 LFRKASEREW
-108 LELQELLNKYAA
+108 PELQELLDKYAA
-120 SSDKITWKQVDP
+120 ASDRITWKQVDP
-132 AVNPQL
+132 MVDQL
-138 LEQFSTDNLVPGES
+138 LVNRFSTDNAVPVEG
-152 NFIVWCEQTNRFR
+152 NLIVWCEQTNRFR
-165 ILGGEDFMGLGYNL
+165 IVGGEDFIGQGFDI
-179 ETGTMEYDSLTFESA
+179 ETGELVYENLTFESS
-194 ITGAIAYVV
+194 ITSAIAYVV
-203 KDRVPKAVI
+203 KDRVAKAVI
-212 LQGHDEY
+212 MQGHDEY
-219 ELQYLTDFQNLLE
+219 KLEFLTDFQNLLE
-232 ANQYEVEYQ
+232 ANQFEVVYQ
-241 TLRDNE
+241 DLKE
-247 YTPDP
+247 EGYTPNP
-252 EDLLIFFNAQKD
+252 EDLLIFFDPLKD
-264 LTDIEMTK
+264 LTETELK
-272 LTEFAAKGGSF
+272 TLTEFAGKGGSF
-283 LFVCDYSAPMANM
+283 LFACDTDVSMDNM
-296 PNYMTLLR
+296 PRYMTLLR

-321 RNSYYESQNYLVPE
+321 RNSYYESQTYLVPE

-352 LILPGTR
+352 LILPGAR

-500 NR
+500 NA

>member
-1 MRTVKSEELP
+1 MAK
-11 AGRGQKGEKT
+11 EKHR
-21 PPMSKGKFKTGKWKY
+21 TGKLKY
-36 GSVSALMLAMVLLA
+36 GSVSALMLAMVLIA

-57 VYALEKNKGWRI
+57 IYALEKNKGWRI

-78 QSAETKAVIEKL
+78 QSADTKAVIESL

-98 LFRKSSERDW
+98 LFRKASEREW
-108 LELQELLNKYAA
+108 PELQELLDKYAA
-120 SSDKITWKQVDP
+120 ASDRITWKQVDP
-132 AVNPQL
+132 MVDQL
-138 LEQFSTDNLVPGES
+138 LVNRFSTDNAVPVEG
-152 NFIVWCEQTNRFR
+152 NLIVWCEQTNRFR
-165 ILGGEDFMGLGYNL
+165 IVGGEDFIGQGFDI
-179 ETGTMEYDSLTFESA
+179 ETGELVYENLTFESS
-194 ITGAIAYVV
+194 ITSAIAYVV
-203 KDRVPKAVI
+203 RDRVAKAVI
-212 LQGHDEY
+212 MQGHDEY
-219 ELQYLTDFQNLLE
+219 QLEFLTDFQNLLE
-232 ANQYEVEYQ
+232 ANQFEVVYQ
-241 TLRDNE
+241 DLKE
-247 YTPDP
+247 EGYTPNP
-252 EDLLIFFNAQKD
+252 EDLLIFFDPLKD
-264 LTDIEMTK
+264 LTETELK
-272 LTEFAAKGGSF
+272 TLTEFAGKGGSF
-283 LFVCDYSAPMANM
+283 LFACDTDVSMDNM
-296 PNYMTLLR
+296 PRYMTLLR

-347 TDRDF
+347 TDRDC

>member
-1 MRTVKSEELP
+1 MAK
-11 AGRGQKGEKT
+11 EKHR
-21 PPMSKGKFKTGKWKY
+21 TGKLKY
-36 GSVSALMLAMVLLA
+36 GSVSALMLAMVLIA

-57 VYALEKNKGWRI
+57 IYALEKNKGWRI

-78 QSAETKAVIEKL
+78 QSADTKAVIESL

-98 LFRKSSERDW
+98 LFRKASEREW
-108 LELQELLNKYAA
+108 PELQELLDKYAA
-120 SSDKITWKQVDP
+120 ASDRITWKQVDP
-132 AVNPQL
+132 MVDQL
-138 LEQFSTDNLVPGES
+138 LVNRFSTDNAVPVEG
-152 NFIVWCEQTNRFR
+152 NLIVWCEQTNRFR
-165 ILGGEDFMGLGYNL
+165 IVGGEDFIGQGFDI
-179 ETGTMEYDSLTFESA
+179 ETGELVYENLTFESS
-194 ITGAIAYVV
+194 ITSAIAYVV
-203 KDRVPKAVI
+203 KDRVAKAVI
-212 LQGHDEY
+212 MQGHDEY
-219 ELQYLTDFQNLLE
+219 KLEFLTDFQNLLE
-232 ANQYEVEYQ
+232 ANQFEVVYQ
-241 TLRDNE
+241 DLKE
-247 YTPDP
+247 EGYTPNP
-252 EDLLIFFNAQKD
+252 EDLLIFFDPLKD
-264 LTDIEMTK
+264 LTETELK
-272 LTEFAAKGGSF
+272 TLTEFAGKGGSF
-283 LFVCDYSAPMANM
+283 LFACDTDVSMDNM
-296 PNYMTLLR
+296 PRYMTLLR

-321 RNSYYESQNYLVPE
+321 RNSYYESQTYLVPE

-441 TVNVMDFLM
+441 TVNVMDFLV

>member
-1 MRTVKSEELP
+1 MAK
-11 AGRGQKGEKT
+11 EKHR
-21 PPMSKGKFKTGKWKY
+21 TGKLKY
-36 GSVSALMLAMVLLA
+36 GSVSALMLAMVLIA

-57 VYALEKNKGWRI
+57 IYALEKNKGWRI

-78 QSAETKAVIEKL
+78 QSADTKAVIESL

-98 LFRKSSERDW
+98 LFRKASEREW
-108 LELQELLNKYAA
+108 PELQELLDKYAA
-120 SSDKITWKQVDP
+120 ASDRITWKQVDP
-132 AVNPQL
+132 MVDQL
-138 LEQFSTDNLVPGES
+138 LVNRFSTDNAVPVEG
-152 NFIVWCEQTNRFR
+152 NLIVWCEQTNRFR
-165 ILGGEDFMGLGYNL
+165 IVGGEDFIGQGFDI
-179 ETGTMEYDSLTFESA
+179 ETGELVYENLTFESS
-194 ITGAIAYVV
+194 ITSAIAYVV
-203 KDRVPKAVI
+203 RDRVAKAVI
-212 LQGHDEY
+212 MQGHDEY
-219 ELQYLTDFQNLLE
+219 KLEFLTDFQNLLE
-232 ANQYEVEYQ
+232 ANQFEVVYQ
-241 TLRDNE
+241 DLKE
-247 YTPDP
+247 EGYTPNP
-252 EDLLIFFNAQKD
+252 EDLLIFFDPLKD
-264 LTDIEMTK
+264 LTETELK
-272 LTEFAAKGGSF
+272 TLTEFAGKGGSF
-283 LFVCDYSAPMANM
+283 LFACDTDVSMDNM
-296 PNYMTLLR
+296 PRYMTLLR
-304 SYGFEPLEGF
+304 SYGFEPLKGF

-321 RNSYYESQNYLVPE
+321 RNSYYESQTYLVPE

>member
-1 MRTVKSEELP
+1 MAK
-11 AGRGQKGEKT
+11 EKHR
-21 PPMSKGKFKTGKWKY
+21 TGKLKY
-36 GSVSALMLAMVLLA
+36 GSVSALMLAMVLIA

-57 VYALEKNKGWRI
+57 IYALEKNKGWRI

-78 QSAETKAVIEKL
+78 QSADTKAVIESL

-98 LFRKSSERDW
+98 LFRKASEREW
-108 LELQELLNKYAA
+108 PELQELLDKYAA
-120 SSDKITWKQVDP
+120 ASDRITWKQVDP
-132 AVNPQL
+132 MVDQL
-138 LEQFSTDNLVPGES
+138 LVNRFSTDNAVPVEG
-152 NFIVWCEQTNRFR
+152 NLIVWCEQTNRFR
-165 ILGGEDFMGLGYNL
+165 IVGGEDFIGQGFDI
-179 ETGTMEYDSLTFESA
+179 ETGELVYENLTFESS
-194 ITGAIAYVV
+194 ITSAIAYVV
-203 KDRVPKAVI
+203 KDRVAKAVI
-212 LQGHDEY
+212 MQGHDEY
-219 ELQYLTDFQNLLE
+219 KLEFLTDFQNLLE
-232 ANQYEVEYQ
+232 ANQFEVVYQ
-241 TLRDNE
+241 DLKE
-247 YTPDP
+247 EGYTPNP
-252 EDLLIFFNAQKD
+252 EDLLIFFDPLKD
-264 LTDIEMTK
+264 LTETELK
-272 LTEFAAKGGSF
+272 TLTEFAGKGGSF
-283 LFVCDYSAPMANM
+283 LFACDTDVSMDNM
-296 PNYMTLLR
+296 PRYMTLLR

-321 RNSYYESQNYLVPE
+321 RNSYYESQTYLVPE

-386 TDTTVTAPDGT
+386 TDTTVTTPDGT

>member
-1 MRTVKSEELP
+1 MAK
-11 AGRGQKGEKT
+11 EKHR
-21 PPMSKGKFKTGKWKY
+21 TGKLKY
-36 GSVSALMLAMVLLA
+36 RSVSALMLAMVLIA

-57 VYALEKNKGWRI
+57 IYALEKNKGWRI

-78 QSAETKAVIEKL
+78 QSADTKAVIESL

-98 LFRKSSERDW
+98 LFRKASESEW
-108 LELQELLNKYAA
+108 PELQELLDKYAA
-120 SSDKITWKQVDP
+120 ASDRITWKQVDP
-132 AVNPQL
+132 MVDQL
-138 LEQFSTDNLVPGES
+138 LVNRFSTDNAVPVEG
-152 NFIVWCEQTNRFR
+152 NLIVWCEQTNRFR
-165 ILGGEDFMGLGYNL
+165 IVGGEDFIGQGFDI
-179 ETGTMEYDSLTFESA
+179 ETGELVYENLTFESS
-194 ITGAIAYVV
+194 ITSAIAYVV
-203 KDRVPKAVI
+203 KDRVAKAVI
-212 LQGHDEY
+212 MQGHDEY
-219 ELQYLTDFQNLLE
+219 QLEFLTDFQNLLE
-232 ANQYEVEYQ
+232 ANQFEVVYQ
-241 TLRDNE
+241 DLKE
-247 YTPDP
+247 EGYTPNP
-252 EDLLIFFNAQKD
+252 EDLLIFFDPLKD
-264 LTDIEMTK
+264 LTETELK
-272 LTEFAAKGGSF
+272 TLTEFAGKGGSF
-283 LFVCDYSAPMANM
+283 LFACDTDVSMDNM
-296 PNYMTLLR
+296 PRYMTLLR

-321 RNSYYESQNYLVPE
+321 RNSYYESQTYLVPE

-500 NR
+500 NA

>member
-1 MRTVKSEELP
+1 MAK
-11 AGRGQKGEKT
+11 EKHR
-21 PPMSKGKFKTGKWKY
+21 TGKLKY
-36 GSVSALMLAMVLLA
+36 GSVSALMLAMVLIA

-57 VYALEKNKGWRI
+57 IYALEKNKGWRI

-78 QSAETKAVIEKL
+78 QSADTKAVIESL

-98 LFRKSSERDW
+98 LFRKASEREW
-108 LELQELLNKYAA
+108 PELQELLDKYAA
-120 SSDKITWKQVDP
+120 ASDRITWKQVDP
-132 AVNPQL
+132 MVDQL
-138 LEQFSTDNLVPGES
+138 LVNRFSTDNAVPVEG
-152 NFIVWCEQTNRFR
+152 NLIVWCEQTNRFR
-165 ILGGEDFMGLGYNL
+165 IVGGEDFIGQGFDI
-179 ETGTMEYDSLTFESA
+179 ETGELVYENLTFESS
-194 ITGAIAYVV
+194 ITSAIAYVV
-203 KDRVPKAVI
+203 RDRVAKAVI
-212 LQGHDEY
+212 MQGHDEY
-219 ELQYLTDFQNLLE
+219 KLEFLTDFQNLLE
-232 ANQYEVEYQ
+232 ANQFEVVYQ
-241 TLRDNE
+241 DLKE
-247 YTPDP
+247 EGYTPNP
-252 EDLLIFFNAQKD
+252 EDLLIFFDPLKD
-264 LTDIEMTK
+264 LTETELK
-272 LTEFAAKGGSF
+272 TLTEFAGKGGSF
-283 LFVCDYSAPMANM
+283 LFACDTDVSMDNM
-296 PNYMTLLR
+296 PRYMTLLR

-450 QQGVTGLNIAPKDAA
+450 QQGGTGLNIAPKDAA

>member
-1 MRTVKSEELP
+1 MAK
-11 AGRGQKGEKT
+11 EKHR
-21 PPMSKGKFKTGKWKY
+21 TGKLKY
-36 GSVSALMLAMVLLA
+36 GSVSALMLAMVLIA

-57 VYALEKNKGWRI
+57 IYALEKNKGWRI

-78 QSAETKAVIEKL
+78 QSADTKAVIESL

-98 LFRKSSERDW
+98 LFRKASEREW
-108 LELQELLNKYAA
+108 PELQELLDKYAA
-120 SSDKITWKQVDP
+120 ASDRITWKQVDP
-132 AVNPQL
+132 MVDQL
-138 LEQFSTDNLVPGES
+138 LVNRFSTDNAVPVEG
-152 NFIVWCEQTNRFR
+152 NLIVWCEQTNRFR
-165 ILGGEDFMGLGYNL
+165 IVGGEDFIGQGFDI
-179 ETGTMEYDSLTFESA
+179 ETGELVYENLTFESS
-194 ITGAIAYVV
+194 ITSAIAYVV
-203 KDRVPKAVI
+203 RDRVAKAVI
-212 LQGHDEY
+212 MQGHDEY
-219 ELQYLTDFQNLLE
+219 QLEFLTDFQNLLE
-232 ANQYEVEYQ
+232 ANQFEVVYQ
-241 TLRDNE
+241 DLKE
-247 YTPDP
+247 EGYTPNP
-252 EDLLIFFNAQKD
+252 EDLLIFFDPLKD
-264 LTDIEMTK
+264 LTETELK
-272 LTEFAAKGGSF
+272 TLTEFAGKGGSF
-283 LFVCDYSAPMANM
+283 LFACDTDVSMDNM
-296 PNYMTLLR
+296 PRYMTLLR

-321 RNSYYESQNYLVPE
+321 RNSYYESQTYLVPE

-450 QQGVTGLNIAPKDAA
+450 QQGGTGLNISPKDAA

-500 NR
+500 NA

>member
-1 MRTVKSEELP
+1 MAK
-11 AGRGQKGEKT
+11 EKHR
-21 PPMSKGKFKTGKWKY
+21 TGKLKY
-36 GSVSALMLAMVLLA
+36 GSVSALMLAMVLIA

-57 VYALEKNKGWRI
+57 IYALEKNKGWRI

-78 QSAETKAVIEKL
+78 QSADTKAVIESL

-98 LFRKSSERDW
+98 LFRKASEREW
-108 LELQELLNKYAA
+108 PELQELLDKYAA
-120 SSDKITWKQVDP
+120 ASDRITWKQVDP
-132 AVNPQL
+132 MVDQL
-138 LEQFSTDNLVPGES
+138 LVNRFSTDNAVPVEG
-152 NFIVWCEQTNRFR
+152 NLIVWCEQTNRFR
-165 ILGGEDFMGLGYNL
+165 IIGGEDFIGQGFDI
-179 ETGTMEYDSLTFESA
+179 ETGELVYENLTFESS
-194 ITGAIAYVV
+194 ITSAIAYVV
-203 KDRVPKAVI
+203 KDRVAKAVI
-212 LQGHDEY
+212 MQGHDEY
-219 ELQYLTDFQNLLE
+219 KLEFLTDFQNLLE
-232 ANQYEVEYQ
+232 ANQFEVVYQ
-241 TLRDNE
+241 DLKE
-247 YTPDP
+247 EGYTPNP
-252 EDLLIFFNAQKD
+252 EDLLIFFDPLKD
-264 LTDIEMTK
+264 LTETELK
-272 LTEFAAKGGSF
+272 TLTEFAGKGGSF
-283 LFVCDYSAPMANM
+283 LFACDTDVSMDNM
-296 PNYMTLLR
+296 PRYMTLLR

-321 RNSYYESQNYLVPE
+321 RNSYYESQTYLVPE

-441 TVNVMDFLM
+441 TLNVMDFLM
-450 QQGVTGLNIAPKDAA
+450 QQGGTGLNISPKDAA

-500 NR
+500 NA

>member
-1 MRTVKSEELP
+1 MAK
-11 AGRGQKGEKT
+11 EKHR
-21 PPMSKGKFKTGKWKY
+21 TGKLKY
-36 GSVSALMLAMVLLA
+36 GSVSALMLAMVLIA

-57 VYALEKNKGWRI
+57 IYALEKNKGWRI

-78 QSAETKAVIEKL
+78 QSADTKAVIESL

-98 LFRKSSERDW
+98 LFRKASEREW
-108 LELQELLNKYAA
+108 PELQELLDKYAA
-120 SSDKITWKQVDP
+120 ASDRITWKQVDP
-132 AVNPQL
+132 MVDQL
-138 LEQFSTDNLVPGES
+138 LVNRFSTDNAVPVEG
-152 NFIVWCEQTNRFR
+152 NLIVWCEQTNRFR
-165 ILGGEDFMGLGYNL
+165 IVGGEDFIGQGFDI
-179 ETGTMEYDSLTFESA
+179 ETGELVYENLTFESS
-194 ITGAIAYVV
+194 ITSAIAYVV
-203 KDRVPKAVI
+203 RDRVAKAVI
-212 LQGHDEY
+212 MQGHDEY
-219 ELQYLTDFQNLLE
+219 QLEFLTDFQNLLE
-232 ANQYEVEYQ
+232 ANQFEVVYQ
-241 TLRDNE
+241 DLKE
-247 YTPDP
+247 EGYTPNP
-252 EDLLIFFNAQKD
+252 EDLLIFFDPLKD
-264 LTDIEMTK
+264 LTETELK
-272 LTEFAAKGGSF
+272 TLTEFAGKGGSF
-283 LFVCDYSAPMANM
+283 LFACDTDVSMDNM
-296 PNYMTLLR
+296 PRYMTLLR

-321 RNSYYESQNYLVPE
+321 RNSYYESQTYLVPE

>member
-1 MRTVKSEELP
+1 MAK
-11 AGRGQKGEKT
+11 EKHR
-21 PPMSKGKFKTGKWKY
+21 TGKLKY
-36 GSVSALMLAMVLLA
+36 GSVSALMLAMVLIA

-57 VYALEKNKGWRI
+57 IYALEKNKGWRI

-78 QSAETKAVIEKL
+78 QSADTKAVIESL

-98 LFRKSSERDW
+98 LFRKASEREW
-108 LELQELLNKYAA
+108 PELQELLDKYAA
-120 SSDKITWKQVDP
+120 ASDRITWKQVDP
-132 AVNPQL
+132 MVDQL
-138 LEQFSTDNLVPGES
+138 LVNRFSTDNAVPVEG
-152 NFIVWCEQTNRFR
+152 NLIVWCEQTNRFR
-165 ILGGEDFMGLGYNL
+165 IVGGEDFIGQGFDI
-179 ETGTMEYDSLTFESA
+179 ETGELVYENLTFESS
-194 ITGAIAYVV
+194 ITSAIAYVV
-203 KDRVPKAVI
+203 RDRVAKAVI
-212 LQGHDEY
+212 MQGHDEY
-219 ELQYLTDFQNLLE
+219 KLEFLTDFQNLLE
-232 ANQYEVEYQ
+232 ANQFEVVYQ
-241 TLRDNE
+241 DLKE
-247 YTPDP
+247 EGYTPNP
-252 EDLLIFFNAQKD
+252 EDLLIFFDPLKD
-264 LTDIEMTK
+264 LTETELK
-272 LTEFAAKGGSF
+272 TLTEFAGKGGSF
-283 LFVCDYSAPMANM
+283 LFACDTDVSMDNM
-296 PNYMTLLR
+296 PRYMTLLR

-321 RNSYYESQNYLVPE
+321 RNSYYESQTYLVPE

-500 NR
+500 NA

>member
-1 MRTVKSEELP
+1 MAK
-11 AGRGQKGEKT
+11 EKHR
-21 PPMSKGKFKTGKWKY
+21 TGKLKY
-36 GSVSALMLAMVLLA
+36 GSVSALMLAMVLIA

-57 VYALEKNKGWRI
+57 IYALEKNKGWRI

-78 QSAETKAVIEKL
+78 QSADTKAVIESL

-98 LFRKSSERDW
+98 LFRKASEREW
-108 LELQELLNKYAA
+108 PELQELLDKYAA
-120 SSDKITWKQVDP
+120 ASDRITWKQVDP
-132 AVNPQL
+132 MVDQL
-138 LEQFSTDNLVPGES
+138 LVNRFSTDNAVPVEG
-152 NFIVWCEQTNRFR
+152 NLIVWCEQTNRFR
-165 ILGGEDFMGLGYNL
+165 IVGGEDFIGQGFDI
-179 ETGTMEYDSLTFESA
+179 ETGELVYENLTFESS
-194 ITGAIAYVV
+194 ITSAIAYVV
-203 KDRVPKAVI
+203 KDRVAKAVI
-212 LQGHDEY
+212 MQGHDEY
-219 ELQYLTDFQNLLE
+219 QLEFLTDFQNLLE
-232 ANQYEVEYQ
+232 ANQFEVVYQ
-241 TLRDNE
+241 DLKE
-247 YTPDP
+247 EGYTPNP
-252 EDLLIFFNAQKD
+252 EDLLIFFDPLKD
-264 LTDIEMTK
+264 LTETELK
-272 LTEFAAKGGSF
+272 TLTEFAGKGGSF
-283 LFVCDYSAPMANM
+283 LFACDTDVSMDNM
-296 PNYMTLLR
+296 PRYMTLLR

-321 RNSYYESQNYLVPE
+321 RNSYYESQTYLVPE

-352 LILPGTR
+352 LILPGAR